1 MKYVLLVHFMITNFH
16 FLIFGVRLSSG
27 QLTDAAMA
35 TRSVPNGRTVGNGR
49 FQVQLFKLSYV
60 RNEVVYSLYIVGTC
74 VAYVK

>member
-1 MKYVLLVHFMITNFH
+1 M
-16 FLIFGVRLSSG
+16 SSS

-74 VAYVK
+74 VAYVKWIVISVVKMIYVSVKLCCI